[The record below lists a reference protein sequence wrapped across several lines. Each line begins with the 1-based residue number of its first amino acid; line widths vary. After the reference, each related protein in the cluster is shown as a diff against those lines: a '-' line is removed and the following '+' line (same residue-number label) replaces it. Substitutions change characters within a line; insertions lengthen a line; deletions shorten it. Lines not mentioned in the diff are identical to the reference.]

1 MHLIV
6 ENQWCYRILRNLQ
19 LSIILV
25 LKNDVSIFDIK
36 SLFLQA
42 HSLRTFKMWHPLLC
56 GSYSLILRPMD
67 VLSVAIHEDVFR
79 LVLNLLFVDF
89 IILLLLLILL
99 SYLLQIPMTLCNI
112 TLSSV
117 WTLIYYN
124 ILIRNVF
131 SLISKTG
138 LAIRTQI
145 PIKYSS
151 EIINLL
157 LKIRI
162 LNHAN

>member
-1 MHLIV
+1 
-6 ENQWCYRILRNLQ
+6 
-19 LSIILV
+19 
-25 LKNDVSIFDIK
+25 
-36 SLFLQA
+36 
-42 HSLRTFKMWHPLLC
+42 MWHPLLLC
-56 GSYSLILRPMD
+56 GSNSLILRPMD

-99 SYLLQIPMTLCNI
+99 SYLLQIPLTLCNI

-131 SLISKTG
+131 GLVSKTG

-162 LNHAN
+162 LNHTN

>member
-1 MHLIV
+1 
-6 ENQWCYRILRNLQ
+6 
-19 LSIILV
+19 
-25 LKNDVSIFDIK
+25 
-36 SLFLQA
+36 
-42 HSLRTFKMWHPLLC
+42 MWHPLLLC

-99 SYLLQIPMTLCNI
+99 SYLLQIPLTLCNI
-112 TLSSV
+112 TLSGV

-157 LKIRI
+157 LEIGI
-162 LNHAN
+162 LNHTN